1 MRRSLKSVYSVIL
14 TLTLLVSARTGAAQ
28 LAKSLDIG
36 YPFWAGGETHPA
48 LLQVGYRAASIKPL
62 APGVDFS
69 IATVPVA
76 LMFGLVV
83 VSSDLDLT
91 YPLPLGAGAVVT
103 PRAGGSVMVGGVVG
117 RGEYAGGFGGTVGYN
132 VGIGLVGPIGPRTAL
147 RFDFTHRHFDV
158 PLSSATIGF
167 VWTP

>member
-1 MRRSLKSVYSVIL
+1 MRRSITSVHSVFL
-14 TLTLLVSARTGAAQ
+14 TVTLLVSTRVGSAQ

-48 LLQVGYRAASIKPL
+48 LFQVGYRVASIKPL

-69 IATVPVA
+69 LATVPVA
-76 LMFGLVV
+76 LMFGVV
-83 VSSDLDLT
+83 VLSSDLDLT
-91 YPLPLGAGAVVT
+91 YPLPLGAGAILA
-103 PRAGGSVMVGGVVG
+103 PRVGGSVMIGGVVG
-117 RGEYAGGFGGTVGYN
+117 SWADAGGFGGTVGYN
-132 VGIGLVGPIGPRTAL
+132 VGVGLVGPTGPRTAL
-147 RFDFTHRHFDV
+147 RFDFTHRRFGV